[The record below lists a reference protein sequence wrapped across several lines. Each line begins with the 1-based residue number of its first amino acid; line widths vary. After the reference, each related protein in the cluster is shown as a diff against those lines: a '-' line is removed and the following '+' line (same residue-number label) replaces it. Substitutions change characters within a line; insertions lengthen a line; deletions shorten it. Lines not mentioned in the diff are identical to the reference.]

1 LQADDLTAESGH
13 YLLENLLVAGRAVVI
28 QDHIM
33 AERLWCQRCNRYPEG
48 VTTMDVS
55 RTFDGHVFKA
65 KLGARRCL
73 KCHQKFLMQDADADF
88 DRRIALRLA
97 LSWPPS
103 PATLSLMRKVI
114 GLSAKDLAALLGI
127 TRETVSRW
135 EHGRLTPGRQ
145 TIALLAELA
154 DSGPNGRARKT
165 LETLKNPRPLA
176 AVILINQR

>member
-1 LQADDLTAESGH
+1 
-13 YLLENLLVAGRAVVI
+13 VI
-28 QDHIM
+28 QDHVM
-33 AERLWCQRCNRYPEG
+33 GERLWCQRCDRYPEG
-48 VTTMDVS
+48 STTMEAS

-73 KCHQKFLMQDADADF
+73 KCHQKFLEQDAGEDF

-103 PATLSLMRKVI
+103 PAAMKLMRTVI
-114 GLSAKDLAALLGI
+114 GLSTKDLAALLGI

-145 TIALLAELA
+145 TIALLAQLV
-154 DSGPNGRARKT
+154 DSRGNCCAQRT

-176 AVILINQR
+176 AVILVERR